1 MAALRFATF
10 RWVFKASGE
19 LDLLQCNGH
28 IKANFRWQLFLT
40 ACLRVCSLCSEPD
53 LCFIKKR
60 NTIGR
65 MNDDSLSLL
74 PRSVKR
80 NFPLILS
87 KTYSNLKDVHS
98 LTLLHRPKNSG
109 WASLTAGVG
118 LPHEDLLGI
127 LCFLSEVKRPEWS
140 KVSLRRGSRSPGPE
154 ASSRCSPPSPPLSV
168 IGASTSLG
176 LWTAAARYK
185 SYINRNRLLTL

>member
-60 NTIGR
+60 NTIRR

-87 KTYSNLKDVHS
+87 KTYIPIWRIFTAWHCYIVPKIQDEHH
-98 LTLLHRPKNSG
+98 LLPELDYLMRSF
-109 WASLTAGVG
+109 LVF
-118 LPHEDLLGI
+118 
-127 LCFLSEVKRPEWS
+127 CVLSEVKRHWEEAALAQR
-140 KVSLRRGSRSPGPE
+140 LRHDALLRPL
-154 ASSRCSPPSPPLSV
+154 LSV
-168 IGASTSLG
+168 LSEPQPRVLDCSCQV
-176 LWTAAARYK
+176 
-185 SYINRNRLLTL
+185 